1 MKGARLF
8 TQPMLLACLALVGS
22 LVLSARHRPV
32 LFPVIAAVAS
42 ALEVLMAFGLVH
54 LSIAR
59 LPLAMVFGVMLL
71 VGGIATY
78 VRTGD
83 KTSVTAATVVTL
95 VGAMQVLAAVHLR

>member
-1 MKGARLF
+1 ML
-8 TQPMLLACLALVGS
+8 TQSMLLACLALVGS
-22 LVLSARHRPV
+22 VILAARHRPV

-59 LPLAMVFGVMLL
+59 LPLAMVLGVMLL
-71 VGGIATY
+71 VGGGVTY

-83 KTSVTAATVVTL
+83 KLSVTAATVVTL
-95 VGAMQVLAAVHLR
+95 VGALQVLAAVHLR